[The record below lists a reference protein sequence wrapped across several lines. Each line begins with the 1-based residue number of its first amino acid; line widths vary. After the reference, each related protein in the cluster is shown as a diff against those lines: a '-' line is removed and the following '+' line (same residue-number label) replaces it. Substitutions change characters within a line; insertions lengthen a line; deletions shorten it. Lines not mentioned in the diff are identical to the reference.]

1 MTTEMRTSVN
11 ILILLSIITTISIR
25 YMLSIFKKY
34 NKYQATIT
42 DLSCMANDVSVPK
55 KANYKYVDV
64 DVEGYSKV
72 LEHTVKTVINSNTD
86 KKAI

>member
-1 MTTEMRTSVN
+1 MTTEMRASVN
-11 ILILLSIITTISIR
+11 ILIRLSIITTISIR

-64 DVEGYSKV
+64 EGYSKV